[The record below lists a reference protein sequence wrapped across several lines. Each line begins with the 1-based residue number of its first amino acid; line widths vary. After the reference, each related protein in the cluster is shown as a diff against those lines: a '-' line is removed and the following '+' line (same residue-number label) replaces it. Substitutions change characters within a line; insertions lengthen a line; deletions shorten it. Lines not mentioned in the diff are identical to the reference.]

1 MSCLTKRDAH
11 MKVVRMTEAGRHIL
25 EAARKSERKGLQK
38 NAGTMFTKRIF
49 TMVMSGKI
57 MA

>member
-1 MSCLTKRDAH
+1 